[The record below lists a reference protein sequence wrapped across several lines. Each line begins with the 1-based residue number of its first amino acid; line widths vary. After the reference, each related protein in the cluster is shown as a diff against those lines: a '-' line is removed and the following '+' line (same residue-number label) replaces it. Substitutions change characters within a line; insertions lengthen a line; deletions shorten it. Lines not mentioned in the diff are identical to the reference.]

1 MNLMRGRKPHGDRR
15 TTMLKSSMMLSLAH
29 RSTSGT
35 RSPGEHAVTCT
46 PTNHASYAGTL
57 LAPRTS
63 HLALVP
69 LTHAPIVRTA
79 QPSVDAP
86 RTPGERVA
94 YPHAGLLHRLL
105 TLLAT
110 EPEPDKLPAYLMR
123 ELAEQLGADGVYL
136 FRTDAAMQ
144 TLALAPW
151 MIVDGAIRHCATM
164 PTLMPLT
171 GTCAI
176 TLPPTLQVE
185 RYTLR
190 HDRHPHLESTS
201 ITRFRQQ
208 GYRVGLTLP
217 LLAGGL
223 LLGFLEC
230 MAKADTAFL
239 PSQIE
244 QARAL
249 VEQIS
254 LALQCARLSERAA

>member
-94 YPHAGLLHRLL
+94 YPHAGLLGRLL
-105 TLLAT
+105 TVLAT
-110 EPEPDKLPAYLMR
+110 EPEPDKLPAYLMQ
-123 ELAEQLGADGVYL
+123 ELAAQLGADGAYL
-136 FRTDAAMQ
+136 FHTDAATQ
-144 TLALAPW
+144 TLAPW
-151 MIVDGAIRHCATM
+151 AIVDGAIRHRDSVPA
-164 PTLMPLT
+164 LT
-171 GTCAI
+171 PVTRASAI
-176 TLPPTLQVE
+176 APPRLPQVE

-190 HDRHPHLESTS
+190 HDQHP
-201 ITRFRQQ
+201 
-208 GYRVGLTLP
+208 
-217 LLAGGL
+217 
-223 LLGFLEC
+223 
-230 MAKADTAFL
+230 
-239 PSQIE
+239 
-244 QARAL
+244 
-249 VEQIS
+249 
-254 LALQCARLSERAA
+254 